1 MFQSVK
7 RYVSLFILVG
17 LISSLPIF
25 AQSGQTAKDNGT
37 ETFAIDLQ
45 DNKSNIQ
52 SRSILT
58 SGRHVYR
65 LSLKQGQRVEFT
77 LRSNKAISVDIKS
90 PSGAIK
96 QNRDQ
101 KEYYGVI
108 TGEGEFVIEVSVGDF
123 SFYTLEVKNQ

>member
-17 LISSLPIF
+17 LISSLPVF
-25 AQSGQTAKDNGT
+25 ANTAQTLKVNDT

-45 DNKSNIQ
+45 GNKTNIQ

-58 SGRHVYR
+58 SGRHAYR
-65 LSLKQGQRVEFT
+65 LNLKQGQSVEFT
-77 LRSNKAISVDIKS
+77 LRSNKEISVNIKS

-96 QNRDQ
+96 QNRNK

-108 TGEGEFVIEVSVGDF
+108 TGAGEFVIEVSAGDF